1 MGLGAFIRSNEDA
14 IVAEWQAFAQTYL
27 PPAAH
32 MDRAALRDHIVG
44 LLRFIADDLESP
56 ETEKERSEKAKG
68 RSPKG
73 EGRHDGAAATH
84 ADLRF
89 AAGFDTV
96 EMISEFRAL
105 RASVIKLWRTAWTK
119 IDDVL
124 PDLLR
129 FNEAIDQIM
138 AESLSRFDKSFNY
151 YTSQIIENLVK
162 NVHDPL
168 LVMQHSAR
176 LILENNKISTE
187 DAQLLS
193 QIVTTIS
200 RVNGSVSDVIDAVR
214 IPPDKDGLSTPD
226 TIDIGTSARK
236 TAKKVKTNLPKKDFR

>member
-14 IVAEWQAFAQTYL
+14 IVAEWQAFAQTHL

-68 RSPKG
+68 RPPKG

-105 RASVIKLWRTAWTK
+105 RASVIKLWRTEWTK
-119 IDDVL
+119 L
-124 PDLLR
+124 TM
-129 FNEAIDQIM
+129 FFQIFCGLM
-138 AESLSRFDKSFNY
+138 K
-151 YTSQIIENLVK
+151 
-162 NVHDPL
+162 P
-168 LVMQHSAR
+168 
-176 LILENNKISTE
+176 ST
-187 DAQLLS
+187 
-193 QIVTTIS
+193 
-200 RVNGSVSDVIDAVR
+200 R
-214 IPPDKDGLSTPD
+214 
-226 TIDIGTSARK
+226 
-236 TAKKVKTNLPKKDFR
+236 